1 MKKGLLILLTILI
14 LPSLVCAR
22 PELSVNLATEKGTS
36 NVGEDIVTTLSI
48 YNSGD
53 SSTVIKVVII
63 LPTGAVATNPITG
76 VLASSGNMNIGE
88 DELEP
93 GESSSMTFSITPK
106 EEKEYTVIGI
116 VKYTDG
122 DLEREIQVST
132 DFNAVKPP
140 QTVSSKTLPPA
151 TTVSVQTSQIS
162 ESQPYT
168 FGGVNLLVI
177 LGILVV
183 ALLVFRGR
191 EKVVEREKVILR
203 EIEEILPQKCLDC
216 GAPFKGRSGDACE
229 HCGIIIRAEKRVRKV
244 E

>member
-1 MKKGLLILLTILI
+1 MKKGLLILLTLLI

-22 PELSVNLATEKGTS
+22 PELSVNLATEKGTA
-36 NVGEDIVTTLSI
+36 NVGEDIITTLSI

-88 DELEP
+88 DELKS

-132 DFNAVKPP
+132 DFNAVKPT
-140 QTVSSKTLPPA
+140 QTLSSKTLPPA

-162 ESQPYT
+162 ESRLYII
-168 FGGVNLLVI
+168 GGIILLTIVVVSI
-177 LGILVV
+177 LLFKSNSG
-183 ALLVFRGR
+183 
-191 EKVVEREKVILR
+191 KEKVILR
-203 EIEEILPQKCLDC
+203 EIEEILPENCPKC

-229 HCGIIIRAEKRVRKV
+229 HCGTTIRAEKIVKTI